1 MAAPRM
7 KPAQRSSTIASSNLA
22 LVALLLIA
30 VLCCITTSGLEAQ
43 PATPTA
49 RDADGIV
56 VSGECLTKVVQ
67 DRGSVVIGSTVV
79 AKSTKDASER
89 AISAHETLKA
99 RVKGLM
105 LQDFSAETAEYSV
118 DQECS
123 YDQGRRR
130 CEGFR
135 ARLATRFETSEIGR
149 IGDII
154 AISSQLGSDEV
165 SGLATFAAPE
175 TLKKAREACLE
186 VAMKNAASKA
196 HILAKGAGVT
206 LGKLR
211 LVREGDINDREFPP
225 PVARRALEA
234 AAMSDMAAAV
244 PSVDARPLD
253 LRVTVTAQYQID

>member
-1 MAAPRM
+1 M
-7 KPAQRSSTIASSNLA
+7 
-22 LVALLLIA
+22 
-30 VLCCITTSGLEAQ
+30 AQ
-43 PATPTA
+43 PLRAALP
-49 RDADGIV
+49 DSDGIV

-79 AKSTKDASER
+79 AKSSKEASER
-89 AISAHETLKA
+89 AITAHETLKS

-105 LQDFSAETAEYSV
+105 LRDFTSETAEYSV

-154 AISSQLGSDEV
+154 TISSQLGSEEV
-165 SGLATFAAPE
+165 SGLTTFAAPE

-186 VAMKNAASKA
+186 GAMKNAASKA
-196 HILAKGAGVT
+196 QVLAKGAGIT

-211 LVREGDINDREFPP
+211 LVREAENNEREFPIA
-225 PVARRALEA
+225 VGKRSFEA
-234 AAMSDMAAAV
+234 AAFSDMAAPA